1 MSHPL
6 EYIKAIYGAILAF
19 LSSIATVMVGDVTFG
34 AISQGQWLTAA
45 IAGLVTGGGIF
56 GVANKTPTV

>member
-1 MSHPL
+1 MNPL
-6 EYIKAIYGAILAF
+6 EYVKAIYGAVLAF
-19 LSSIATVMVGDVTFG
+19 LSSIATVLIGDVTLG
-34 AISQGQWLTAA
+34 QVTQGQWLTAA